1 MLLIPDVRVNGNVSK
16 VRMDLIE
23 RTNITLQAIKFNRK
37 RIYVVQK
44 LLRSNQ
50 IRNIYTVKG
59 SVNL

>member
-37 RIYVVQK
+37 RIYVV
-44 LLRSNQ
+44 
-50 IRNIYTVKG
+50 
-59 SVNL
+59 